1 MPLDESAPPEVL
13 AGVRVLDLTNVL
25 AGPFASYQLG
35 LLGADVIKV
44 ELPGSG
50 DLARQLGA
58 DAELN
63 GRLLGTSFL
72 AQNGGK
78 RSITLDLKSQAGKEV
93 LERMIAGA
101 DVLLENFRPGVLA
114 RLGFSQER
122 LHELNPRLV
131 YCAISGFG
139 QTGPMRDRPAYDQII
154 QGLSGM
160 MSVTGTPGTTPLR
173 AGFPIGDTLGGMAA
187 AFAVSAALVRVE
199 RTGRGACL
207 DLSMLETA
215 ITALGWVASNHLI
228 ADRQPTPMGN
238 ENATAAPSGTFR
250 TADGHLN
257 IAANKQEQF
266 EELCRRVGRAELI
279 DDDRFAERESRKQH
293 REQLRAELEEGLA
306 RHPAL
311 HWEEVLSAAGV
322 PAARVL
328 ELPDVLALDQLA
340 EREFVH
346 ALPFPGAAADTVQV
360 VGNGVRIDDNP
371 SAPAGPP
378 PLLGEHT
385 DELLRELGYDTA
397 AIAALREEGAV

>member
-78 RSITLDLKSQAGKEV
+78 RSITLDLKSPSGKEV

-293 REQLRAELEEGLA
+293 REQLRAELEEGLV

-346 ALPFPGAAADTVQV
+346 DLPFPGAAADTVQV

>member
-1 MPLDESAPPEVL
+1 MSVDECGGLL

-44 ELPGSG
+44 ETPGSG

-63 GRLLGTSFL
+63 TELLGTSFL

-78 RSITLDLKSQAGKEV
+78 RSITIDLKT
-93 LERMIAGA
+93 ERGNEIFARLVARA

-114 RLGFSQER
+114 GLGFPWER
-122 LHELNPRLV
+122 LCELNPELV

-139 QTGPMRDRPAYDQII
+139 QTGPMSQRPAYDQVI

-160 MSVTGTPGTTPLR
+160 MSTTGTDQIAPLR
-173 AGFPIGDTLGGMAA
+173 AGYPIGDTLGGLAA
-187 AFAVSAALVRVE
+187 AFSVCAALLRTQ
-199 RTGRGACL
+199 RTGEGAFI
-207 DLSMLETA
+207 DLSMMETA
-215 ITALGWVASNHLI
+215 ITAMGWAVSNYLI
-228 ADRQPTPMGN
+228 AGVPPSPMGN

-250 TADGHLN
+250 TASGHLN

-266 EELCRRVGRAELI
+266 ETVCRAVDRAELI
-279 DDDRFAERESRKQH
+279 TDQRFADRESRKAN
-293 REQLRAELEEGLA
+293 RDLLRAELESGLA
-306 RHPAL
+306 RATAL
-311 HWEEVLSAAGV
+311 EWEETLSAEGV

-328 ELPDVLALDQLA
+328 EVPDVVALDQLA
-340 EREFVH
+340 ARDFVH
-346 ALPFPGAAADTVQV
+346 QLPFPGRDGETVRV
-360 VGNGVRIDDNP
+360 LGNGVRVDRKA
-371 SAPAGPP
+371 SAPVSPP

-385 DELLRELGYDTA
+385 EQLLGELGYRAED
-397 AIAALREEGAV
+397 IAEFRREGVI

>member
-1 MPLDESAPPEVL
+1 MPLDETAPPEVL

-63 GRLLGTSFL
+63 RRLLGTSFL

-78 RSITLDLKSQAGKEV
+78 RSITLDLKSHAGKEI
-93 LERMIAGA
+93 LERMIVGA

-160 MSVTGTPGTTPLR
+160 MSVTGTPDTTPLR

-187 AFAVSAALVRVE
+187 AFAVSAALVRAE
-199 RTGRGACL
+199 RTGRGASL

-228 ADRQPTPMGN
+228 ADRQPVPMGN

-266 EELCRRVGRAELI
+266 EELCRQVGRAELI
-279 DDDRFAERESRKQH
+279 EDVRFAERESRKRY
-293 REQLRAELEEGLA
+293 REQLRAELEKGLA
-306 RHPAL
+306 QHPAL

-346 ALPFPGAAADTVQV
+346 DLPFPGAPADTVQV
-360 VGNGVRIDDNP
+360 VGNGVRVDDSP
-371 SAPAGPP
+371 CTPVGPP

-385 DELLRELGYDTA
+385 DELLRELGYDDA
-397 AIAALREEGAV
+397 VIGALREEGAV

>member
-1 MPLDESAPPEVL
+1 MPLEQAAPPDVL
-13 AGVRVLDLTNVL
+13 TGVRVLDLTNVL

-44 ELPGSG
+44 EVPRSG

-63 GRLLGTSFL
+63 RRLLGTSFL

-78 RSITLDLKSQAGKEV
+78 RSITLDLKSPAGKEV
-93 LERMIAGA
+93 LEGMIAGA
-101 DVLLENFRPGVLA
+101 DVLLENFRPGVLT
-114 RLGFSQER
+114 RLGFSQEK

-160 MSVTGTPGTTPLR
+160 MSVTGTSETTPLR
-173 AGFPIGDTLGGMAA
+173 AGYPIGDTLGGMAA
-187 AFAVSAALVRVE
+187 AFAVSAALVRAE
-199 RTGRGACL
+199 RTGRGAFL
-207 DLSMLETA
+207 DLSMMETA
-215 ITALGWVASNHLI
+215 ITALGWVVSNHLI
-228 ADRQPTPMGN
+228 ADQGPVPMGN

-266 EELCRRVGRAELI
+266 EELCRQIGRVELAA
-279 DDDRFAERESRKQH
+279 DDRFAARESRKQH
-293 REQLRAELEEGLA
+293 REELREELEEGLA
-306 RHPAL
+306 QHPAL
-311 HWEEVLSAAGV
+311 HWEQVLSAAGV

-328 ELPDVLALDQLA
+328 DLPDVLALDQIA
-340 EREFVH
+340 ERELLH
-346 ALPFPGAAADTVQV
+346 GLPFPGDPGETVHV
-360 VGNGVRIDDNP
+360 VGNGVRVDDNP
-371 SAPAGPP
+371 CAPASTP

-385 DELLRELGYDTA
+385 DDLLRELGYDDA
-397 AIAALREEGAV
+397 AIAELREEGAV